1 MILQTNVYKNKL
13 NTDKEEKINAVINM
27 INTVQF

>member
-1 MILQTNVYKNKL
+1 MMLQTNVYKNKL